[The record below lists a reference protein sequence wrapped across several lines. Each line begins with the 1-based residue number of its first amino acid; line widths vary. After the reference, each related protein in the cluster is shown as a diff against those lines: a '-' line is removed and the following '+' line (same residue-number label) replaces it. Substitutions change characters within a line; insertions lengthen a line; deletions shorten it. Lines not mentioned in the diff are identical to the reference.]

1 MGNNKFKRERIG
13 TDGDGGDN
21 FNLPPLPMNFS
32 EMEMGISKSAPL
44 DDFLSSQE
52 SVKISCGR
60 IQQLMGEIELLHRS
74 ALVTV
79 DSEDSMKIGKK
90 IDAASL
96 LASTE
101 ASNVRRLLK
110 SMDEETRSIDFSES
124 DLRLRQSKQRAL
136 CKRFMTLMEQF
147 EGMQST
153 YKAKY
158 VNQVERQYKLIKPE
172 ASEEELKKLRES
184 PLLMSQQ
191 VQ

>member
-124 DLRLRQSKQRAL
+124 DLRLRQSKQRVL